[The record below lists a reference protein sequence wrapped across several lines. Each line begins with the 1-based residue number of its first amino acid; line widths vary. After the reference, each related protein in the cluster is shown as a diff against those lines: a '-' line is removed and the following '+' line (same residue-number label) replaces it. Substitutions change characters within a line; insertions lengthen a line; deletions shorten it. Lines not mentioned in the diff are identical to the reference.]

1 VARELITIIP
11 SGSPAAGYAPSG
23 NEFRFLGVYWSVKEP
38 HFRQQ
43 EPLIRGVKIIMFK
56 RISIVLLT
64 IAFSVGFTFAQDAQV
79 RTLTAGQK
87 YKIKGVVVSK
97 DDENTFIVRDSTG
110 VDTKVVIAPESS
122 IKTKGGLFGGGDKVA
137 SSQIVRGLYMEVEG
151 RGDTAGSL
159 AATKIRFDKDD
170 FRVAQSID
178 SRVTPAEQ
186 RLTAQEQNAQ
196 RIAGQIDEL
205 MAISNAARGGAKAA
219 QETADAAVAGVNA
232 TNQRITALD
241 DYVVQTTET
250 VNFKVNSAV
259 LSPEAKAKL
268 DQIAAAA
275 MSLKGYVIEVT
286 GFASADGSS
295 AKNKELSRR
304 RAQAVIDYLVE
315 THNIPLRRI
324 GQSYGFGELQAIADN
339 NTREGREQNRRVE
352 IKVLVSRGL
361 NQNVEVRP
369 VTDNGN

>member
-1 VARELITIIP
+1 ML
-11 SGSPAAGYAPSG
+11 
-23 NEFRFLGVYWSVKEP
+23 
-38 HFRQQ
+38 
-43 EPLIRGVKIIMFK
+43 K

-64 IAFSVGFTFAQDAQV
+64 IVFGVGFAFAQDAQV

-110 VDTKVVIAPESS
+110 VDTKIVIAPESS

-369 VTDNGN
+369 VIDNGN